1 MQAIIL
7 AAGNGKRLRP
17 LTDIIPKVMVEI
29 CGETIIKRALNHLAE
44 LKEIDEVIIVIGYK
58 SEKIKEHIGEFYK
71 GMKITYILN
80 KDYNSTNN
88 IYSLWLAKDYVKS
101 DVILLEGDILF
112 EKEMLTPLLDS
123 NHPNLVLVA
132 KYNEAIRGTVITMD
146 EKTNQIKS
154 FIGSKNQEQT
164 KDYFKDKYKTINIY
178 LFKKHFFEKY
188 FIPSLENHMSIH
200 GKNDYY
206 EVVLGSLTYLGV
218 EIYAHLIEDIK
229 WYEIDDNID
238 LENASLIFQNN
249 KQPVKEE
256 IEELKQEIDN

>member
-17 LTDIIPKVMVEI
+17 LTESIPKVMVEI

-44 LKEIDEVIIVIGYK
+44 LKKIEEVIIVIGYK

-80 KDYNSTNN
+80 EDYDSTNN
-88 IYSLWLAKDYVKS
+88 IYSLWLAKDYVNS
-101 DVILLEGDILF
+101 DIILLEGDVLF

-132 KYNEAIRGTVITMD
+132 KYNEAIPGTVITID

-178 LFKKHFFEKY
+178 LFKKYFWDKY
-188 FIPSLENHMSIH
+188 FMPSLNNHINIH

-218 EIYAHLIEDIK
+218 ELYPHLINDVN
-229 WYEIDDNID
+229 WYEIDDLND
-238 LENASLIFQNN
+238 LNEASRMFSNN
-249 KQPVKEE
+249 KQPLKEE
-256 IEELKQEIDN
+256 IDN

>member
-17 LTDIIPKVMVEI
+17 LTESIPKVMVEI

-44 LKEIDEVIIVIGYK
+44 LKKIEEVIIVIGYK
-58 SEKIKEHIGEFYK
+58 SEKIKEHIGKFYK
-71 GMKITYILN
+71 GMEINYILN
-80 KDYNSTNN
+80 KDYDSTNN

-112 EKEMLTPLLDS
+112 EKEMLIPLLDS

-146 EKTNQIKS
+146 EKTNKIKS
-154 FIGSKNQEQT
+154 FIGLKDQEKTKN
-164 KDYFKDKYKTINIY
+164 YFIDKYKTINIY
-178 LFKKHFFEKY
+178 LFKKYFFEKY

-200 GKNDYY
+200 GKEDYY
-206 EVVLGSLTYLGV
+206 EAALGSLVCSEV
-218 EIYAHLIEDIK
+218 EIYAHLIEDIR
-229 WYEIDDNID
+229 WYEIDDNTD
-238 LENASLIFQNN
+238 LKNALLIFS
-249 KQPVKEE
+249 KQ
-256 IEELKQEIDN
+256 